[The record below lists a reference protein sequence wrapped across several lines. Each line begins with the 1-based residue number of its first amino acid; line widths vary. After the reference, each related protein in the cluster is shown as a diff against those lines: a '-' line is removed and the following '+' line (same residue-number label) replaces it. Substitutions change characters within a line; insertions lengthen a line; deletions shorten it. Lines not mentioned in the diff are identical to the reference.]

1 MKDREEIKLYETDV
15 EMRTLVDE
23 KGVLIPGL
31 EKIVHF
37 EDKAGNVIIY
47 PWEDLKGTVLEWIK
61 VEENEE

>member
-1 MKDREEIKLYETDV
+1 MKDREEVKLYETDV

-23 KGVLIPGL
+23 RGILIPGL

-37 EDKAGNVIIY
+37 EDKAGNVIVY
-47 PWEDLKGTVLEWIK
+47 PWENLKETVLEWIK